1 VADVVA
7 SVETSLEAGASE
19 VHVHPKDG
27 GGRDSLDPVHV
38 DPLVEALRAR
48 CGAVPVGVT
57 TGIWAVTDHRQ
68 RMQYVEQWVSH
79 PDYASVN
86 WHEPG
91 AAELA
96 DLLLDKGIGVEAGLW
111 YQDAAESFRRY
122 TRARECTRILIEGTN
137 PDADAA
143 IDEVEQMIDCVA
155 DLGLP
160 ILLHGEGTNAW
171 PLLRLAMD
179 NNLDSRIGLEDTF
192 TLPDGRT
199 ADTNAELV
207 RAALSGSCRTK
218 PNPC

>member
-1 VADVVA
+1 MLQVCPNGPHDRRHHPHVPITVADVVA

-68 RMQYVEQWVSH
+68 RMQYVEQWGSH

-111 YQDAAESFRRY
+111 YQDAAESFRD
-122 TRARECTRILIEGTN
+122 TRGRANARG
-137 PDADAA
+137 
-143 IDEVEQMIDCVA
+143 
-155 DLGLP
+155 
-160 ILLHGEGTNAW
+160 
-171 PLLRLAMD
+171 
-179 NNLDSRIGLEDTF
+179 F
-192 TLPDGRT
+192 
-199 ADTNAELV
+199 
-207 RAALSGSCRTK
+207 
-218 PNPC
+218 